1 MDLAIGGEYRNLAPT
16 PRDARAAQ
24 HLNGHLPNNHQLF
37 QIGLSG
43 GVQVEFSRENGEKI
57 SHGNSKISQ
66 EEEGSSR
73 YAHDDIVINN
83 PKSEYYGDPKRKVN
97 CSLDTKNGDID
108 AAPESRNSG
117 VSDEAV
123 ASVSKIM
130 GETQAIIRPHS
141 HLPKPEA
148 PPGLTITTPAEDDNM
163 PSVRKYFRQKSNSLS
178 AAITK
183 RISSLKDFTDEES
196 VTEINLSGVKVIV
209 TKLNDDEE
217 KEEDKKRQVE
227 LEGRISFFSRSNCRD
242 CRAVR
247 SFLRER
253 RLKYVEINIDV
264 FPLREKELIAR
275 TGSSSV
281 PQIFFNDKLFGGL
294 VAVNSLRNSGTLE
307 ERLKELLRKKC
318 PNEAPAPPVYGFDDP
333 EEERTDEMVG
343 IVRVL
348 RRRLPIQDRLM
359 KMNIVKNCFSGAE
372 MVDLIIK
379 SNSRD
384 APFFLVLQEKVQ
396 LVVPEDHSYK
406 YFTGTWDPGQDVA
419 FLPSRFEDY
428 KVLGLIPAGTGRT
441 VWCGILALESLYR
454 TRARAI
460 EIGKQLAQKHFIH
473 HVFGFFPNLHREI
486 EFEDGNLFY
495 RFLEHEPFIPRCFNF
510 RGSTN
515 DSEPK
520 SAAIVG
526 LRLTKIMSAILE
538 SFASEDQ
545 RHLDYAG
552 ISNSEEFR

>member
-1 MDLAIGGEYRNLAPT
+1 MDLAIGGEYRNLAPA

-24 HLNGHLPNNHQLF
+24 QLNGQLPNNHQLF

-43 GVQVEFSRENGEKI
+43 EFSRENGEKI
-57 SHGNSKISQ
+57 SNGNSKISQ
-66 EEEGSSR
+66 EEEVSS
-73 YAHDDIVINN
+73 HDDIVINN
-83 PKSEYYGDPKRKVN
+83 PKSENYGEPKRKVN
-97 CSLDTKNGDID
+97 CSLDPKTGDID

-117 VSDEAV
+117 VSDETV
-123 ASVSKIM
+123 ASIPKIM

-163 PSVRKYFRQKSNSLS
+163 PSIGKYFRQKSNSLS

-217 KEEDKKRQVE
+217 KQEENKRQVE
-227 LEGRISFFSRSNCRD
+227 LKGRISFFSRSNCRD
-242 CRAVR
+242 CKAVR
-247 SFLRER
+247 SLLKER

-264 FPLREKELIAR
+264 FPMREKELIAR

-348 RRRLPIQDRLM
+348 RQRLPIQDRLM
-359 KMNIVKNCFSGAE
+359 KMKIVKNCFSGAE
-372 MVDLIIK
+372 MYDRGIVTVIRKNARLSLNCDGI
-379 SNSRD
+379 
-384 APFFLVLQEKVQ
+384 
-396 LVVPEDHSYK
+396 H
-406 YFTGTWDPGQDVA
+406 
-419 FLPSRFEDY
+419 
-428 KVLGLIPAGTGRT
+428 GRGGSAVT
-441 VWCGILALESLYR
+441 VGGGSGVTDEVIDDCRRSLDC
-454 TRARAI
+454 
-460 EIGKQLAQKHFIH
+460 E
-473 HVFGFFPNLHREI
+473 
-486 EFEDGNLFY
+486 
-495 RFLEHEPFIPRCFNF
+495 
-510 RGSTN
+510 
-515 DSEPK
+515 
-520 SAAIVG
+520 
-526 LRLTKIMSAILE
+526 
-538 SFASEDQ
+538 
-545 RHLDYAG
+545 
-552 ISNSEEFR
+552 